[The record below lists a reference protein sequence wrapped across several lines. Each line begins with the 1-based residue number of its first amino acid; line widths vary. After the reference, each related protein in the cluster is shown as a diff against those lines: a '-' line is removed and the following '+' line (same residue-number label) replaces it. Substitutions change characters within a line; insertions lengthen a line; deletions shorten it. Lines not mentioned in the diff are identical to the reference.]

1 MEKAYGRRRSREDPE
16 TTPLRKQRLIRRRES
31 VTHLACCIVVLAALM
46 HGADL
51 PGRHRTIAGPGV
63 VGYRDVPQHD
73 RRGDDTRELA
83 RKPTANN
90 PSQVAAEIEH
100 RLGYG
105 ITINRGGRCA
115 NF

>member
-1 MEKAYGRRRSREDPE
+1 
-16 TTPLRKQRLIRRRES
+16 
-31 VTHLACCIVVLAALM
+31 
-46 HGADL
+46 
-51 PGRHRTIAGPGV
+51 
-63 VGYRDVPQHD
+63 VPQHD